1 MYGAEFV
8 VWIVFIGVAVYFTLL
23 EIEERRTR
31 RIAEELKRQL
41 EARGR

>member
-1 MYGAEFV
+1 MNGAEWL
-8 VWIVFIGVAVYFTLL
+8 VWMVLIGVGVYFTLL